1 MTATLATIDHLDI
14 HAAEEAVGVRPETAL
29 RLMQLAADEKSR
41 VEELQ
46 SVIDA
51 DPSMTMRTLK
61 LANSSFYGMPTRVSR
76 TDKAITMLGVA
87 TIAKLASSTSVE
99 SAFRGIK
106 IDAPGVNAKTPW
118 RYSLSVAFATDVIAA
133 ECTVSSA
140 VGVRRLSAEAFV
152 TGLIHDIGTLVQ
164 AKLHTQAFNA
174 AVNTSLKTG
183 LPLTTV
189 ERRTIGIDHAQIGLR
204 LAHHWSLPETLA
216 SGIGFHHDP
225 LAAEPDHRAL
235 ACVIHL
241 AAQLVRRAGVAS
253 FDGDADMPHVEPA
266 MNFLHIDP
274 RRADH
279 LVAAITQR
287 VQSID
292 V

>member
-1 MTATLATIDHLDI
+1 MTAVLATLKDLDI

-29 RLMQLAADEKSR
+29 RLMQLAADEEST
-41 VEELQ
+41 VEQLH

-61 LANSSFYGMPTRVSR
+61 LANSTFYGMPTRVSR

-87 TIAKLASSTSVE
+87 TIAKLASSTSIE
-99 SAFRGIK
+99 SAFRGIN
-106 IDAPGVNAKTPW
+106 IDAPGVNGKTPW

-164 AKLHTQAFNA
+164 AKLHSQLFNA

-183 LPLTTV
+183 LPLITV

-216 SGIGFHHDP
+216 GGIGFHHEP
-225 LAAEPDHRAL
+225 LSAEPDHRAL

-253 FDGDADMPHVEPA
+253 FDGDADMPHVESA

-279 LVAAITQR
+279 LVAAIAQR
-287 VQSID
+287 VLSIE